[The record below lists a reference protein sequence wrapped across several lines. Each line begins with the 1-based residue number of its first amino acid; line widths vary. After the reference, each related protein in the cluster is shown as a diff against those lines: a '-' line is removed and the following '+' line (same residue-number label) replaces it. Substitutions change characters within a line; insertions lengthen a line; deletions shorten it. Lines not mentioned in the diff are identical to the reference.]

1 MVKRGRLE
9 IIRDILR
16 IIQKN
21 HNSIKRTPLLR
32 KTNISSKR
40 FKDYYGEL
48 IEKNFIKEID
58 VKGEK
63 RISITDTGMKFL
75 EKYQTIVNFINEFG
89 L

>member
-1 MVKRGRLE
+1 MAKRSRLE

-21 HNSIKRTPLLR
+21 HNSIRPTPLLR

-40 FKDYYGEL
+40 FKEYYNEL
-48 IEKNFIKEID
+48 IEKKFIEEVALK
-58 VKGEK
+58 KEK
-63 RISITDTGMKFL
+63 RISITKTGVRFL
-75 EKYQTIVNFINEFG
+75 EEYKTIINFINEFG

>member
-1 MVKRGRLE
+1 MTKRGRLE

-16 IIQKN
+16 IIQDN

-40 FKDYYGEL
+40 FKEYYNEL
-48 IEKNFIKEID
+48 IEKNFIEETNFK
-58 VKGEK
+58 KQK
-63 RISITDTGMKFL
+63 RISITQTGVKFL